1 MAKRIEQLSD
11 SLLDHY
17 LVVSLLLALIILTQ
31 VGVGN
36 IKIVSLLGLLL
47 CAIGILQR
55 NITVDL
61 WIFIPLVLY
70 TLIGTVSSWRV
81 YGNIT
86 DGYAST
92 QALFPVLYLI
102 MACLDKY
109 ERHLLKYLCSAWVG
123 FTAIIGISQFIARA
137 LFQQRAWRASGF
149 LGNPNALGIFL
160 VIGWFSLLCCMAIQ
174 EESGNADVQCC
185 KMPFLPYLEPI
196 LLICLAL
203 TLSMGS
209 FLAMAAGIFMLVRKK
224 GQNFSRAETFQYG
237 CCLLA
242 KASLGLGTG
251 ILIYLAAARTSVPLS
266 CIPLLFYAAVMVYCW
281 RTYTIFLAQK
291 PRTAGFIAL
300 MGILVAAAAIAV
312 RPSSFA
318 TFAERL
324 EMMKNGLHYFTKNP
338 LLGIGPYQWRLFN
351 LYDSS
356 KYFNTWHIHNVLI
369 HIGAELG
376 WIALAMLVLI
386 AVCVYRKKNT
396 PEEKAGFT
404 AFCFHN
410 MIDTSFFY
418 LAIFSLT
425 MLTVGNPGRN
435 GQKLGTAAVRVFFS
449 LSAVIFACHL
459 GYSLWMG

>member
-123 FTAIIGISQFIARA
+123 FTAIIGIDQFIARA

-185 KMPFLPYLEPI
+185 KM
-196 LLICLAL
+196 
-203 TLSMGS
+203 
-209 FLAMAAGIFMLVRKK
+209 VR
-224 GQNFSRAETFQYG
+224 
-237 CCLLA
+237 
-242 KASLGLGTG
+242 
-251 ILIYLAAARTSVPLS
+251 
-266 CIPLLFYAAVMVYCW
+266 
-281 RTYTIFLAQK
+281 
-291 PRTAGFIAL
+291 
-300 MGILVAAAAIAV
+300 
-312 RPSSFA
+312 
-318 TFAERL
+318 
-324 EMMKNGLHYFTKNP
+324 
-338 LLGIGPYQWRLFN
+338 
-351 LYDSS
+351 
-356 KYFNTWHIHNVLI
+356 
-369 HIGAELG
+369 
-376 WIALAMLVLI
+376 
-386 AVCVYRKKNT
+386 
-396 PEEKAGFT
+396 
-404 AFCFHN
+404 
-410 MIDTSFFY
+410 MI
-418 LAIFSLT
+418 
-425 MLTVGNPGRN
+425 M
-435 GQKLGTAAVRVFFS
+435 
-449 LSAVIFACHL
+449 
-459 GYSLWMG
+459 W